1 MSKTITLSAGQVSQ
15 IVSVSPGTRITSS
28 GNGSIS
34 WVAGEIVDAQNGS
47 GTWATWAKGST
58 AGYMDTVRQMCIR
71 ATATGSMTVTLDEG
85 VLDKYPE
92 NVYFDTELVSSQ
104 TINGA
109 TVLVGAGGATIL
121 RGPLADGVWATIPSI
136 FRLRLTGTGTVVIDS
151 KDSLGNITTGVASYT
166 VSGATDQ
173 IEFPYAGD
181 NAVMIRATLTGTTAE
196 VI

>member
-1 MSKTITLSAGQVSQ
+1 MAKKVLFEVRERSEDPAFQ
-15 IVSVSPGTRITSS
+15 IVEDD
-28 GNGSIS
+28 NGVIQIHY
-34 WVAGEIVDAQNGS
+34 G
-47 GTWATWAKGST
+47 ATYASEANLRVGVT
-58 AGYMDTVRQMCIR
+58 A
-71 ATATGSMTVTLDEG
+71 
-85 VLDKYPE
+85 
-92 NVYFDTELVSSQ
+92 Q

-109 TVLVGAGGATIL
+109 TVLMGAGGATIL

-181 NAVMIRATLTGTTAE
+181 NAVAIRATLTGTTAE